1 MLVLDLVALLVIRAT
16 ASVAVQSNTGKGH
29 SQWTGWKI
37 FTSRPH
43 IFGVRV
49 RVGMVRPKSH
59 RGRRIQLVVAL
70 AQSDVQEAVLEV
82 MAVVASGLAAAVLA
96 WRP

>member
-1 MLVLDLVALLVIRAT
+1 M
-16 ASVAVQSNTGKGH
+16 
-29 SQWTGWKI
+29 
-37 FTSRPH
+37 
-43 IFGVRV
+43 
-49 RVGMVRPKSH
+49 KSH

-70 AQSDVQEAVLEV
+70 AQSDVQGAVLAV

>member
-1 MLVLDLVALLVIRAT
+1 MDWMEDFHLPAAHFWGPRAGGYGPT
-16 ASVAVQSNTGKGH
+16 
-29 SQWTGWKI
+29 
-37 FTSRPH
+37 
-43 IFGVRV
+43 
-49 RVGMVRPKSH
+49 MKSH

-70 AQSDVQEAVLEV
+70 AQSDVQEDVLAV

>member
-1 MLVLDLVALLVIRAT
+1 MDWMEDSPPGRTFFWSARGWVW
-16 ASVAVQSNTGKGH
+16 SNH
-29 SQWTGWKI
+29 Y
-37 FTSRPH
+37 
-43 IFGVRV
+43 
-49 RVGMVRPKSH
+49 MKSH

-70 AQSDVQEAVLEV
+70 AQSDMQDPVLAV